1 MQEGG
6 VPYRRLGSVGLT
18 LPTQV
23 SNVEKY
29 SQRLKTLKKKYPQNS
44 TLITYEMDS

>member
-1 MQEGG
+1 MIKVQSLRTTMQEGD

-18 LPTQV
+18 LSTQV

-29 SQRLKTLKKKYPQNS
+29 SQCLKTLKIKKYP
-44 TLITYEMDS
+44 